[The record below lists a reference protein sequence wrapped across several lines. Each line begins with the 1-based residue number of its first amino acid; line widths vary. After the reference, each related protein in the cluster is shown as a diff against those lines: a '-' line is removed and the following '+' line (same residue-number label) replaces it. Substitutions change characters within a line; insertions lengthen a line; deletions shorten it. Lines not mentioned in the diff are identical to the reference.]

1 MTRLSGY
8 GSSPEIHLTFTIDTV
23 NCNMQIKISI
33 RWALIAG
40 FLGLIWGTHL
50 ITTTSSFL
58 TSQEV
63 LRQHAR
69 DIMKNIAELAMEQS
83 QRHLLHAHGAAA
95 LTRQLLASNVVGSQS
110 SQVNSLERYLHEQLS
125 VNSHFAGIYV
135 GTPQGDFYDVRH
147 FDEKAEGGF
156 RTKVILNTDGERQV
170 RMVYRDISFQP
181 LEQETSA
188 SDAYDPRKRPW
199 YQKAVAENRI
209 VWTDPYIFYTSQKP
223 GITIAGPFFDPSGKL
238 MGVVGVDIEID
249 QLSVFIGNLRIGKHG
264 KAFMLNRNADVV
276 AFGDLDK
283 LKIREAAQ
291 NGATR
296 LVKIN
301 ELDDPHSRKAFE
313 SANIATDP
321 SGMLIMDGSRFA
333 RFDHEGQVYHAMFTP
348 FSTSQWPWI
357 IGVYLPEDDYL
368 GAIKANRLQ
377 NILVTVVISLFAAL
391 IGFLLARGVIRPIS
405 LLGNT
410 AIQMKAGRS
419 SPLPRIHSAYT
430 EIQGTA
436 NAFSEMKTAVER
448 THRRYQ
454 GIFNNIQD
462 VYYEASLNGTLIEIS
477 PSIEK
482 ISQYRR
488 QELLGKTV
496 LKIYADTGDRKG
508 ILQALKENGRINDH
522 EVMFKDKDGQIKHCS
537 LNSMILHT
545 RSGKPYRI
553 IGSLRDINDR
563 KMAEK
568 ELLRYK
574 NHLEELIKE
583 RTLELQKAN
592 DGLVGQIERRRATEK
607 QLLVS
612 EEKYRTILDTIEE
625 AYFELDHAGTLVF
638 INDAACR
645 IMGCTASELSGMHF
659 RHFSAKQPTREII
672 TAFRKM
678 VRSGV
683 PVGVIT
689 YPVITRSGD
698 TKVLELSAAL
708 TRDSS
713 GGVTGF
719 RGLARDVT
727 AKIAA
732 QKEKETLQGQ
742 LNHAQRMEAV
752 GTLAGGIAHD
762 FNNLLM
768 GITGNVSLLTA
779 KIGADS
785 PLSEYLSAIEQC
797 VDSGATLTRQ
807 LLGYARGGKY
817 QVAAVNMNE
826 TLQRTA
832 DMFGRTKKEI
842 QIRFSCQEDIWMV
855 AADQGQIDQVLVNL
869 YVNAWQA
876 MTGEMTLILST
887 ANVVLDAFYTTPFGV
902 KPGPFVSVS
911 VQDRGKG
918 IEPHVMKRIFEP
930 FFTTKK
936 MGRGTGLGLASA
948 FGIIKNH
955 GGIIDVDSQVG
966 QGTTF
971 TIYLPAESRV
981 PERLSPVVPA
991 SPRNGSGTLLVVD
1004 DEPYLLK
1011 ALTEILE
1018 ELGYHVMTAI
1028 DGHQAIAL
1036 FEKEKNRIDGVLLD
1050 MIMPDMSG
1058 RQVLERLKMIRPDIK
1073 VILSSGY
1080 SLDGLGKDAQ
1090 RVAGDGFIQKPYQ
1103 IDQLASVLDGV
1114 LNCHIRPDSN

>member
-1 MTRLSGY
+1 M
-8 GSSPEIHLTFTIDTV
+8 P
-23 NCNMQIKISI
+23 IKISI

-50 ITTTSSFL
+50 ITTTSSYL

-110 SQVNSLERYLHEQLS
+110 GRINALERYLHEQLT
-125 VNSHFAGIYV
+125 VNPHFAGIYV

-147 FDEKAEGGF
+147 FDAKAKGGF
-156 RTKVILNTDGERQV
+156 RTKVILNTDRERQV
-170 RMVYRDISFQP
+170 KMVYRDTLFKT
-181 LEQETSA
+181 LDQETGD
-188 SDAYDPRKRPW
+188 SDPYDPRKRPW

-223 GITIAGPFFDPSGKL
+223 GITIAGPFFDSSGKL

-249 QLSVFIGNLRIGKHG
+249 QLSVFIGNLKIGKHG

-276 AFGDLDK
+276 AFGDLEK
-283 LKIREAAQ
+283 LKINETA
-291 NGATR
+291 NSGATR
-296 LVKIN
+296 LVKIH

-313 SANIATDP
+313 AAAIQTDA
-321 SGMLIMDGSRFA
+321 SGMLVMNGSRFS
-333 RFDHEGQVYHAMFTP
+333 RFDHEGHVYHAMFTP

-368 GAIKANRLQ
+368 GAIKSNRFY
-377 NILVTVVISLFAAL
+377 NILVTMVISLFAAFM
-391 IGFLLARGVIRPIS
+391 GFLLARGVIRPIA
-405 LLGNT
+405 LLGAT
-410 AIQMKAGRS
+410 ARQMKKGQS
-419 SPLPRIHSAYT
+419 VPPPLIRSAYT
-430 EIQGTA
+430 EIQETA

-448 THRRYQ
+448 SHRKYQ

-488 QELLGKTV
+488 KELLGTR
-496 LKIYADTGDRKG
+496 LLQIYSDPAQRHG
-508 ILQALKENGRINDH
+508 IVQTLKEKGHINDY
-522 EVMFKDKDGQIKHCS
+522 EVVFKDKDGRIKHCS
-537 LNSMILHT
+537 LNSMMLYT

-553 IGSLRDINDR
+553 IGSLRNINDR
-563 KMAEK
+563 KMAEQ
-568 ELLRYK
+568 ELMIYK
-574 NHLEELIKE
+574 NRLEALIKE

-592 DGLVGQIERRRATEK
+592 DGLLGQIERRRATEK
-607 QLLVS
+607 KLRVS

-625 AYFELDHAGTLVF
+625 AYFELDQSGTLTFV
-638 INDAACR
+638 NDAACR
-645 IMGCTASELSGMHF
+645 IMNYTSSELSGMHF
-659 RHFSAKQPTREII
+659 RHFSAHQPTRKII
-672 TAFRKM
+672 QTFSKM
-678 VRSGV
+678 IRSGD
-683 PVGVIT
+683 PVGVVS
-689 YPVITRSGD
+689 YPVITKDGN

-708 TRDSS
+708 AVDAAGTI
-713 GGVTGF
+713 TGF

-727 AKIAA
+727 SKIVA

-768 GITGNVSLLTA
+768 GITGNVSLLSA
-779 KIGADS
+779 KIGVNS
-785 PLSEYLSAIEQC
+785 PLSDYLQAITQC
-797 VDSGATLTRQ
+797 VESGATLTRQ

-817 QVAAVNMNE
+817 QVTAVNMNE
-826 TLQRTA
+826 TVQRTA
-832 DMFGRTKKEI
+832 VMFGRTKKEI
-842 QIRFSCQEDIWMV
+842 QIQACYQKDIWAV
-855 AADQGQIDQVLVNL
+855 NADQGQIDQVLVNL

-876 MTGEMTLILST
+876 MTGDMTLILST
-887 ANVVLDAFYTTPFGV
+887 TNVVLDAAYTTPFGV
-902 KPGPFVSVS
+902 TPGQFVSIS

-918 IEPHVMKRIFEP
+918 MEPQVMKRIFEP

-955 GGIIDVDSQVG
+955 GGIIDVKSQVG
-966 QGTTF
+966 QGSTF
-971 TIYLPAESRV
+971 TIYLPAGSRV
-981 PERLSPVVPA
+981 PEQAPA
-991 SPRNGSGTLLVVD
+991 PAPAMPRNGSGTLLVVD
-1004 DEPYLLK
+1004 DEPYILK
-1011 ALTEILE
+1011 ALTDILQD
-1018 ELGYHVMTAI
+1018 LGYQVLTAI
-1028 DGHQAIAL
+1028 DGRQAIAL
-1036 FEKEKNRIDGVLLD
+1036 FEREKNRIEGVLLD
-1050 MIMPDMSG
+1050 MIMPDLSG
-1058 RQVLERLKMIRPDIK
+1058 RQVLEQLKKIRPDIK

-1080 SLDGLGKDAQ
+1080 SLSGLGEDGQ
-1090 RVAGDGFIQKPYQ
+1090 GMAGDGFIQKPYQ
-1103 IDQLASVLDGV
+1103 IDQLAAVLESVLSGRVESDTV
-1114 LNCHIRPDSN
+1114 